1 MLVCAML
8 LIPARVMAAEAP
20 VNLGTTEN
28 FAVLA
33 GSTVTNTGPTVI
45 SGSAGADVGV
55 SPGTSITGFPPG
67 TNTGGTIHAGDAV
80 AIQAQTDL
88 VTAYNDAAGRTVT
101 ADLTGQ
107 DLGGLILTS
116 GVYFFE
122 SAAQLTG
129 TLTLDAEGNPDAAFI
144 FQIGSTLTTASTS
157 SVSLINGAQYC
168 RVFWQV
174 GSSATLGTGSQFIGH
189 IFAMASITA
198 TTGATVQGQLLART
212 GAVTLDSNI
221 LTNGVCATP
230 TSTPTATPTPTGTP
244 DAMPTPTP
252 TLTPT
257 STPTATPAPTVAPDA
272 TPVPTP
278 TLSPTSTPT
287 STQTST
293 PTSTPAPVPTATAA
307 GNDEELPETGEYGWY
322 GFIGMILLGVA
333 GGLAL
338 YLRLMKGR
346 Y

>member
-1 MLVCAML
+1 MLVCTMM
-8 LIPARVMAAEAP
+8 LIPASVMAAEAA

-33 GSTVTNTGPTVI
+33 GSTVTNTGPTII

-67 TNTGGTIHAGDAV
+67 TITGGTIHAGDAV

-101 ADLTGQ
+101 ANLTGQ
-107 DLGGLILTS
+107 DLGGLTLTS
-116 GVYFFE
+116 GVYKFD
-122 SAAQLTG
+122 SSAQLTG

-144 FQIGSTLTTASTS
+144 FQIGSTLTTASAST
-157 SVSLINGAQYC
+157 VSLLNGAQYC

-174 GSSATLGTGSQFIGH
+174 GSSATLGTDSQFIGH

-221 LTNGVCATP
+221 LTNGFCAAP
-230 TSTPTATPTPTGTP
+230 TSTPAATPTPTGAL
-244 DAMPTPTP
+244 DATPTPTP
-252 TLTPT
+252 ILTPT
-257 STPTATPAPTVAPDA
+257 SAPTASPTPTVAPDA
-272 TPVPTP
+272 TPAPAP
-278 TLSPTSTPT
+278 TLIPTSAPTSTPV
-287 STQTST
+287 
-293 PTSTPAPVPTATAA
+293 PMPTASVSD
-307 GNDEELPETGEYGWY
+307 NDEELPETGENSGY
-322 GFIGMILLGVA
+322 GFIGVILLGMA
-333 GGLAL
+333 GSLVL
-338 YLRLMKGR
+338 YLRLRKGR
-346 Y
+346 S